1 MKQIFCITAYK
12 EFDYLQRLAKSL
24 SGKDCRVYI
33 HLDKKVADDLIL
45 HRLNG
50 ISGVTAI
57 SKYKVPWGSY
67 QHL

>member
-33 HLDKKVADDLIL
+33 QLDKKVADD
-45 HRLNG
+45 
-50 ISGVTAI
+50 
-57 SKYKVPWGSY
+57 
-67 QHL
+67 